1 MTNSP
6 AGAGG
11 RARPRTTLVALVS
24 LVALIAGAVSVLG
37 FAPLSL
43 FPVSFI
49 GIGVLAWCV
58 TAATR
63 PRDAALAGFAFGL
76 GLFTCGIGWIYI
88 ALHTFGAMPFW
99 LAAPVTL
106 VFAAYLALF
115 PALAAWVSARFP
127 ATVRWLAFPAAWAL
141 SEWLRGWLFTGFPWL
156 SIGYSQVSVASPF
169 SGFAPVLGVFGVTF
183 ATALA
188 ASALT
193 LLIEPARRIPAVA
206 GVAALVAAGYGLGA
220 IPWTSPL
227 GAPLDVTLVQGNVAQ
242 DMKFREDTLI
252 RTLVSYEEAVARATT
267 PLVILPETA
276 LPLFLHELPA
286 EYLAR
291 LRQHAIRRDGDVIFG
306 VFENAPRGSDGVF
319 NAVRSLGISPSQGYR
334 KHHLVPFG
342 EFIPLKGM
350 LAPIINDWLH
360 IPLSDQT
367 RGEARQPPLAVAGQK
382 IAVNICYEDVFGEEI
397 VRPLPDATLLANVT
411 NDAWY
416 GESWAAEQHMQ
427 ISQMRARES
436 GRWMLR
442 ATNTGKTA
450 VIDERGQVR
459 ASLPQFREEVLVAS
473 VQGMTGATPYVLAGN
488 APVILIAAVVLGAL
502 RWRKPGR

>member
-1 MTNSP
+1 MTNGL
-6 AGAGG
+6 AGASE
-11 RARPRTTLVALVS
+11 RARPRATRVALVS
-24 LVALIAGAVSVLG
+24 LVTLIAGAVSVLG

-49 GIGVLAWCV
+49 GISVLAWCV
-58 TAATR
+58 TTATR

-76 GLFTCGIGWIYI
+76 GLFTCGIGWIYV
-88 ALHTFGAMPFW
+88 ALHTFGAMPAW

-115 PALAAWVSARFP
+115 PALAAGISAQFP
-127 ATVRWLAFPAAWAL
+127 TTIRWLAFPAAWAL

-169 SGFAPVLGVFGVTF
+169 GGFAPVLGVFGVSF
-183 ATALA
+183 ATVLA
-188 ASALT
+188 GSVLT
-193 LLIEPARRIPAVA
+193 RLIEPARRRFALA
-206 GVAALVAAGYGLGA
+206 GVAVLVAAGYGIGA

-227 GAPLDVTLVQGNVAQ
+227 GAPLDVTLVQGNIAQ

-252 RTLVSYEEAVARATT
+252 RTLVTYEEAVAKATT

-286 EYLAR
+286 EYLER
-291 LRQHAIRRDGDVIFG
+291 LRQHAVRRGGDVIFG

-319 NAVRSLGISPSQGYR
+319 NAVTSLGVSPSQGYR

-342 EFIPLKGM
+342 EFIPLKAM

-367 RGEARQPPLAVAGQK
+367 RGDARQPPLAVAGQK
-382 IAVNICYEDVFGEEI
+382 IAINICYEDVFGEEI

-459 ASLPQFREEVLVAS
+459 ASLPQFREDALVAS
-473 VQGMTGATPYVLAGN
+473 VQGMAGATPYVMAGN
-488 APVILIAAVVLGAL
+488 APVMLIAAVVLGAL
-502 RWRKPGR
+502 RWRMRGR

>member
-1 MTNSP
+1 MTSGM
-6 AGAGG
+6 AGGIG
-11 RARPRTTLVALVS
+11 RARLLAPLLALV
-24 LVALIAGAVSVLG
+24 AGAVSVLG

-43 FPVSFI
+43 FPLTLL

-58 TAATR
+58 TTADRA
-63 PRDAALAGFAFGL
+63 RDAVLAGFAFGI
-76 GLFTCGIGWIYI
+76 GLFTCGIGWIYV
-88 ALHTFGAMPFW
+88 ALHTFGAMPAW

-115 PALAAWVSARFP
+115 PSLAAGVTARFP
-127 ATVRWLAFPAAWAL
+127 KEVRWLAFPAAWAL

-156 SIGYSQVSVASPF
+156 SIGYSQVSVAGPLG
-169 SGFAPVLGVFGVTF
+169 GFAPVLGVFGVSF

-188 ASALT
+188 GSAFAKLM
-193 LLIEPARRIPAVA
+193 EPARRRIAIA
-206 GVAALVAAGYGLGA
+206 CLAALAAIGYGLGA
-220 IPWTSPL
+220 VAWTSPL

-276 LPLFLHELPA
+276 LPLFLHELPP
-286 EYLAR
+286 EYLQR
-291 LRQHAIRRDGDVIFG
+291 LRQHAVQRGADLIFG
-306 VFENAPRGSDGVF
+306 VFENAPRGSDHVF
-319 NAVRSLGISPSQGYR
+319 NAVTTLGVSPSQSYR

-342 EFIPLKGM
+342 EFIPLKAM

-367 RGEARQPPLAVAGQK
+367 RGEARQAPLAVAGQK
-382 IAVNICYEDVFGEEI
+382 IAMNICYEDVFGEEI
-397 VRPLPDATLLANVT
+397 VRPLPEATLLANVT

-450 VIDERGQVR
+450 VIDERGRVR
-459 ASLPQFREEVLVAS
+459 ASLPQFREDALVAT
-473 VQGMTGATPYVLAGN
+473 VQGMTGATPYALAGN
-488 APVILIAAVVLGAL
+488 APVMLLGVAVLGAL
-502 RWRKPGR
+502 RWRARRH

>member
-1 MTNSP
+1 MTNGP
-6 AGAGG
+6 AGADG
-11 RARPRTTLVALVS
+11 RARPGVTRVMRS

-43 FPVSFI
+43 FPLTLA

-58 TAATR
+58 ATSDR
-63 PRDAALAGFAFGL
+63 PREAALAGFAFGL
-76 GLFTCGIGWIYI
+76 GLFTCGIGWIYV
-88 ALHTFGAMPFW
+88 ALHTFGAMPAW

-115 PALAAWVSARFP
+115 PALAAGVSATFP
-127 ATVRWLAFPAAWAL
+127 APLRWIAFPAAWAL

-156 SIGYSQVSVASPF
+156 SIGYSQVAIASPF
-169 SGFAPVLGVFGVTF
+169 SGFAPVLGVFGVSF

-188 ASALT
+188 GSALT
-193 LLIEPARRIPAVA
+193 LIIEPARRTI
-206 GVAALVAAGYGLGA
+206 ALVGLAVLTAAGYGLGA

-227 GAPLDVTLVQGNVAQ
+227 GAPLDVTLVQGNIAQ

-252 RTLVSYEEAVARATT
+252 RTLVTYEEAVAKATT

-286 EYLAR
+286 EYLDR
-291 LRQHAIRRDGDVIFG
+291 LRQHAVQRGGDVIFG
-306 VFENAPRGSDGVF
+306 VFENAPRGSDRVF
-319 NAVRSLGISPSQGYR
+319 NAVTTLGVSPSQGYR

-342 EFIPLKGM
+342 EFIPLKSM
-350 LAPIINDWLH
+350 LAPVINDWLH

-367 RGEARQPPLAVAGQK
+367 RGEARQAPLAVAGQK
-382 IAVNICYEDVFGEEI
+382 IAVDICYEDVFGEEI

-416 GESWAAEQHMQ
+416 GESWAAEQHLQ

-450 VIDERGQVR
+450 VIDERGRVR
-459 ASLPQFREEVLVAS
+459 GSLPQFREDVLVAP
-473 VQGMTGATPYVLAGN
+473 VQGMTGATPYVMAGN
-488 APVILIAAVVLGAL
+488 APAMLIAVAVLGAL
-502 RWRKPGR
+502 RWRIRNR

>member
-1 MTNSP
+1 MTNGN
-6 AGAGG
+6 AGATG
-11 RARPRTTLVALVS
+11 RARIAVP
-24 LVALIAGAVSVLG
+24 LVALIAGALSVLG

-43 FPVSFI
+43 FPLTLV
-49 GIGVLAWCV
+49 GIAALAWCV
-58 TAATR
+58 TNADR

-76 GLFTCGIGWIYI
+76 GLFTCGIGWIYV
-88 ALHTFGAMPFW
+88 ALHTFGAMPAW

-115 PALAAWVSARFP
+115 PALAAGVTARFP
-127 ATVRWLAFPAAWAL
+127 KALRWMAFPAAWAL

-156 SIGYSQVSVASPF
+156 SIGYSQVSVASPLG
-169 SGFAPVLGVFGVTF
+169 GFAPVLGVFGVSF
-183 ATALA
+183 ATAFAGGALA
-188 ASALT
+188 LA
-193 LLIEPARRIPAVA
+193 IEPARRRIALACLAVLAA
-206 GVAALVAAGYGLGA
+206 GGYGLGA
-220 IPWTSPL
+220 VAWTSPL
-227 GAPLDVTLVQGNVAQ
+227 GAPLDVTLVQGNVPQ

-252 RTLVSYEEAVARATT
+252 RTLVSYEEAVAKSTT
-267 PLVILPETA
+267 RLVILPETA
-276 LPLFLHELPA
+276 LPLFLHELPP
-286 EYLAR
+286 EYLER
-291 LRQHAIRRDGDVIFG
+291 LRQHTVQRGADLIFG
-306 VFENAPRGSDGVF
+306 VFENAPRGSDHVF
-319 NAVRSLGISPSQGYR
+319 NAVTTLGVSPSQGYR

-342 EFIPLKGM
+342 EFIPLKAM

-367 RGEARQPPLAVAGQK
+367 RGDARQAPLAVAGQR
-382 IAVNICYEDVFGEEI
+382 IAMNICYEDVFGEEI

-450 VIDERGQVR
+450 VIDERGRVR
-459 ASLPQFREEVLVAS
+459 ASLPQFREDSLVAT
-473 VQGMTGATPYVLAGN
+473 VQGMAGATPYAMAGN
-488 APVILIAAVVLGAL
+488 APLMLLAVAVLGAL
-502 RWRKPGR
+502 GWRARRH

>member
-1 MTNSP
+1 MTNGP
-6 AGAGG
+6 AGAHG
-11 RARPRTTLVALVS
+11 RPRPGASPVSVS
-24 LVALIAGAVSVLG
+24 LIALFAGAVAVLG

-43 FPVSFI
+43 FPLTLA
-49 GIGVLAWCV
+49 GIAALAWCV
-58 TAATR
+58 TTAPR

-76 GLFTCGIGWIYI
+76 GLFTCGIGWIYV
-88 ALHTFGAMPFW
+88 ALHTFGAMPAW

-115 PALAAWVSARFP
+115 PALAAGVSARFP
-127 ATVRWLAFPAAWAL
+127 ASLRWIAFPAAWAL

-156 SIGYSQVSVASPF
+156 SIGYSQVSIASPF
-169 SGFAPVLGVFGVTF
+169 SGFAPVLGVFGVSF

-188 ASALT
+188 GSALT
-193 LLIEPARRIPAVA
+193 LLIEPARRTI
-206 GVAALVAAGYGLGA
+206 ALVCLAVLTTAGYGLGA

-227 GAPLDVTLVQGNVAQ
+227 GAPLDVTLVQGNIAQ

-252 RTLVSYEEAVARATT
+252 RTLVTYEEAVAKATT

-286 EYLAR
+286 EYLER
-291 LRQHAIRRDGDVIFG
+291 LRQHAVQRGGDVIFG
-306 VFENAPRGSDGVF
+306 VFENAPRGSDHVF
-319 NAVRSLGISPSQGYR
+319 NAVTTLGVSPSQGYR

-342 EFIPLKGM
+342 EFIPLKSM

-367 RGEARQPPLAVAGQK
+367 RGEARQAPLAVAGQR
-382 IAVNICYEDVFGEEI
+382 IAVDICYEDVFGEEI

-416 GESWAAEQHMQ
+416 GESWAAEQHLQ

-450 VIDERGQVR
+450 VIDERGRVR
-459 ASLPQFREEVLVAS
+459 ASLPQFREDVLVAP
-473 VQGMTGATPYVLAGN
+473 VQGMTGATPYVMAGN
-488 APVILIAAVVLGAL
+488 APVMLIAATVLGAL
-502 RWRKPGR
+502 RWRMRRR